1 MSEENNHR
9 VQMYRSILITAIE
22 GGINYWARVLH
33 YNPDMNTDT
42 LPFYFGDEC
51 RAVVVEDE
59 DGAESKTIDTATIR
73 KAMSKLS
80 KGGGYRPDGT
90 APEWWTKK
98 WRKAYKEC
106 ADGSWDFDASDADT
120 VVQVAIFGEVVYG

>member
-1 MSEENNHR
+1 MKEANNER
-9 VQMYRSILITAIE
+9 TQTYRSILTTAVE
-22 GGINYWARVLH
+22 GGICYWASVET
-33 YNPDMNTDT
+33 YNPDMCDDT
-42 LPFYFGDEC
+42 LDLGPKC
-51 RAVVVEDE
+51 SATIVEDE
-59 DGAESKTIDTATIR
+59 DGAESKTLDTATIR

-106 ADGSWDFDASDADT
+106 ADGSWDFDASDADV
-120 VVQVAIFGEVVYG
+120 VVQVAVFGEVVYG